1 MGRRTARELAF
12 KLLFQIEIQK
22 SDIDEQIEN
31 FFDENEVEEKQ
42 KEYILDVVKGTKKE
56 VAEIDNMVGK
66 YLKGWKLGRLSKT
79 DLSILR
85 LAVYEIL
92 KREDIPQN
100 VSINEAVELA
110 KTYGTEESAAFI
122 NGVLGQLVKENLKIA
137 GDE

>member
-12 KLLFQIEIQK
+12 KLLFQMEIQK
-22 SDIDEQIEN
+22 SEQDEQIEI
-31 FFDENEVEEKQ
+31 FFEENEAEGKQ
-42 KEYILDVVKGTKKE
+42 KEYIIDIVTGTRGKI
-56 VAEIDNMVGK
+56 AEIDKIVAK

-92 KREDIPQN
+92 YREDIPKN

-110 KTYGTEESAAFI
+110 KTYGSEESAAFI
-122 NGVLGQLVKENLKIA
+122 NGVLGQVVKESLKNS
-137 GDE
+137 GDK